1 MPPEVTFDGL
11 RHALTP
17 RDPPQFPV
25 GASAEALA
33 EQMRVEGCCVLPALI
48 QGAALER
55 IQAAWLRVHD
65 PIRREYAEAA
75 AKGHGVSPGDS
86 RGRSFAN
93 SDELPPFHGETL
105 TRNHFHIPP
114 SEFCGLETG
123 PLEPEL
129 LHLLA
134 GRGCELVVDVIA
146 RYLGG
151 PVRLTGIDPIT
162 ATREEGQGGYV
173 TWHRDEG
180 DSLIVGA
187 GIDPSAAAACTPQG
201 IAEVQALADRTTSE
215 QLRSGDGSG
224 DGSGPSV
231 QAGSPAPWDPDLVLL
246 EPRPSLLSM
255 GGKRVKAVFAPFGV
269 GADGGV
275 TTVVPRTHTLPHP
288 AARFVGVQCAG
299 EPHPVHVLGQPFS
312 GWGSVLGGGG
322 GATEHRRGPL
332 LPQELMPNAFPFA
345 VPPGSFALFDSTT
358 WHCALPNTSGIDRS
372 NTR

>member
-1 MPPEVTFDGL
+1 MASTRRRLRQLLHGLSRDGPAAQSRPAAASTAEELLVPPEVTFDDL

-75 AKGHGVSPGDS
+75 AKGHGVSPGDA

-93 SDELPPFHGETL
+93 SEELPPFHGETL

-114 SEFCGLETG
+114 AEFCGLEKTG

-162 ATREEGQGGYV
+162 ATREEQNGGYV
-173 TWHRDEG
+173 TWYAR
-180 DSLIVGA
+180 S
-187 GIDPSAAAACTPQG
+187 SAMPAQLSHERVWNA
-201 IAEVQALADRTTSE
+201 QA
-215 QLRSGDGSG
+215 
-224 DGSGPSV
+224 
-231 QAGSPAPWDPDLVLL
+231 
-246 EPRPSLLSM
+246 PR
-255 GGKRVKAVFAPFGV
+255 
-269 GADGGV
+269 
-275 TTVVPRTHTLPHP
+275 
-288 AARFVGVQCAG
+288 
-299 EPHPVHVLGQPFS
+299 
-312 GWGSVLGGGG
+312 
-322 GATEHRRGPL
+322 
-332 LPQELMPNAFPFA
+332 
-345 VPPGSFALFDSTT
+345 
-358 WHCALPNTSGIDRS
+358 
-372 NTR
+372 